1 MKPTS
6 HHPVVHL
13 ELLTGDL
20 ARACVFYTQLFGW
33 RAESVDAGNGPYQA
47 LDPGEGIGAGVVE
60 GNTPR
65 PIWLP
70 YVEVDDIAQATDRAR
85 ELGACVP
92 IDSREGPAGWR
103 GVVAAPCGAPIA
115 LWQSKR

>member
-1 MKPTS
+1 MTPSTPQ
-6 HHPVVHL
+6 PVVHM
-13 ELLTGDL
+13 ELLTGEL

-33 RAESVDAGNGPYQA
+33 RAECVDVGNGSYQV
-47 LDPGEGIGAGVVE
+47 LEPGDGIGAGVVQ
-60 GNTPR
+60 GHTAR

-70 YVEVDDIAQATDRAR
+70 YVEVPDIAESTERAR

-92 IDSREGPAGWR
+92 VNAREGPAGWR
-103 GVVAAPCGAPIA
+103 SVVAAPCGAPIA

>member
-60 GNTPR
+60 GSTPR

-70 YVEVDDIAQATDRAR
+70 YVEVGDIAEATTRAR

-103 GVVAAPCGAPIA
+103 SVVAAPCGAPIA